1 MHGDHD
7 NSREQQRQQRRIAIT
22 DTMDARTEHHGIHFR
37 RLQHE
42 PVQEH
47 SGQIA
52 CYNKS
57 AKENAEGGGLSVA
70 TSQNVLTFRGN

>member
-1 MHGDHD
+1 
-7 NSREQQRQQRRIAIT
+7 
-22 DTMDARTEHHGIHFR
+22 MDARTEHHGIHFR

-52 CYNKS
+52 GYNKS
-57 AKENAEGGGLSVA
+57 AKENTEGGLSVA
-70 TSQNVLTFRGN
+70 ASLNVLTFRGN